1 MVDTEHVFETM
12 ASTEFVMHLHGFCN
26 CRSFVDARDITEQ
39 KVKGIQ
45 SSERPPQTLFN
56 MDNIHL
62 SSPVSP
68 WLLSS
73 KWHGHC
79 PAISSFLMQS

>member
-26 CRSFVDARDITEQ
+26 CTSFVDARDITEQ